1 MRLLQDH
8 PQRMAQ
14 ERQLLEAHASATPG
28 FTLQGW
34 TASPSGELYVNFE
47 LKFLS
52 VTFAGVLVYPD
63 LFPDVPAFI
72 RPQKAGEA
80 WSAHQYLGSG
90 VLCLQYGPDNWHRD
104 ITGVQLVQSASTLIW
119 GELLH
124 GVLPEFGP
132 VPSRHEE
139 TRAQRLRENKSRL
152 LVSRALKTALTG
164 TERSSPVPLKCLVD
178 WRGDE
183 SVVLMFQAGEPLTAL
198 ADVPSAVTEGPGV
211 QISGIAVDVPDAD
224 ALREAKDAT
233 DLRTQLGDAWPW
245 LQGLGD
251 KLQLLLAHD
260 DREQACAFLVRGG
273 DGQLFQ
279 RFLLLGDVAPDSS
292 HDEESNIPKR
302 LPSSFAKLSDVSV
315 AIVGLGSL
323 GSKIAV
329 SLARAGVRNFVLVD
343 DDVLMPENLVRNEFD
358 WLDVGF
364 SKLEAADR
372 ALKLIAPGVTVSK
385 WPMQMAAQG
394 NPAVSARLAATVATC
409 TLVVDATANSGAFLA
424 LAAIAKRAR
433 KAIVWGEVFGG
444 GGGALMARS
453 RPGLDTDALGVREH
467 LFRVMEEMAPAPQ
480 ARASAY
486 GIETDGKVYVASDA
500 DVSALAASM
509 TQFCLDTLCAEQ
521 SEYPVAAYLIG
532 FRKFWEFRCPFDVI
546 PVDCPSAPEAETM
559 QGLSALE
566 QESLDAIKKSIHGD
580 AGAADNGAS

>member
-14 ERQLLEAHASATPG
+14 ECQLLEAHARATPG
-28 FTLQGW
+28 FTMQGW
-34 TASPSGELYVNFE
+34 SASPAGELCMNFE
-47 LKFLS
+47 LKLLKG
-52 VTFAGVLVYPD
+52 VFAGVLVYPE

-104 ITGVQLVQSASTLIW
+104 ITGVQLVHSASILIW
-119 GELLH
+119 GEILH

-139 TRAQRLRENKSRL
+139 TRAQRLRDNTSRL
-152 LVSRALKTALTG
+152 LMSRALKAVLVG
-164 TERSSPVPLKCLVD
+164 PGRFASIPLRGIVD
-178 WRGDE
+178 WRGNE
-183 SVVLMFQAGEPLTAL
+183 SVVLVLQTGEPLVAL
-198 ADVPSAVTEGPGV
+198 SDVSAAVAEGSRVPVSGVVVAVSSTE
-211 QISGIAVDVPDAD
+211 
-224 ALREAKDAT
+224 ALRDAKDAS
-233 DLRTQLGDAWPW
+233 DLQTRLGDAWPW
-245 LQGLGD
+245 EQGFGD

-260 DREQACAFLVRGG
+260 AKEQACAFLLKGG
-273 DGQLFQ
+273 DAQIFQ
-279 RFLLLGDVAPDSS
+279 RFLLLGGDASARSAGQDSN
-292 HDEESNIPKR
+292 EPKR
-302 LPSSFAKLSDVSV
+302 LPSSYARLSDVAV
-315 AIVGLGSL
+315 AIIGLGSL

-343 DDVLMPENLVRNEFD
+343 DDVLMPENLVRNEFN
-358 WLDVGF
+358 WFDVGF

-372 ALKLIAPGVTVSK
+372 ALKLVAPGVTVSK
-385 WPMQMAAQG
+385 WPMQIAAQG
-394 NPAVSARLAATVATC
+394 NPAVSAKLASAVANC

-424 LAAIAKRAR
+424 LAAIAKRAG
-433 KAIVWGEVFGG
+433 KAMVWGEVFGG

-467 LFRVMEEMAPAPQ
+467 LIRVMEEMVPAPQ

-521 SEYPVAAYLIG
+521 SEYPAAAYLIG

-546 PVDCPSAPEAETM
+546 PVDCPRAPEPETM
-559 QGLSALE
+559 QALSALE
-566 QESLDAIKKSIHGD
+566 QESLDAIKKSIHGGV
-580 AGAADNGAS
+580 GAADNGAS

>member
-14 ERQLLEAHASATPG
+14 ERQLLEAHARATPG
-28 FTLQGW
+28 FTVQRW
-34 TASPSGELYVNFE
+34 TAGPDSELRVNFE
-47 LKFLS
+47 LEFLS

-72 RPQKAGEA
+72 RPQKAGES

-104 ITGVQLVQSASTLIW
+104 ITGVQLVESANTLIW

-139 TRAQRLRENKSRL
+139 TRAQRLRDNTSRL
-152 LVSRALKTALTG
+152 LVSKALKGVLTG
-164 TERSSPVPLKCLVD
+164 PGRSASVPFKGIVD
-178 WRGDE
+178 WRGNE
-183 SVVLMFQAGEPLTAL
+183 SVALVLQTGEPSVAL
-198 ADVPSAVTEGPGV
+198 ADVPAKLAEGGGVPVSGVAV
-211 QISGIAVDVPDAD
+211 AVPITA
-224 ALREAKDAT
+224 ALRDAKDAT
-233 DLRTQLGDAWPW
+233 ALQAQLGDAWPW
-245 LQGLGD
+245 EQSLGE
-251 KLQLLLAHD
+251 KLQLLLTHD
-260 DREQACAFLVRGG
+260 ETEQACAFLLKGG
-273 DGQLFQ
+273 GAPIFQ
-279 RFLLLGDVAPDSS
+279 RFLLVDS
-292 HDEESNIPKR
+292 DARDQNDGKESRVPER
-302 LPSSFAKLSDVSV
+302 LPSSYAKLSGVSV

-323 GSKIAV
+323 GGKIAV
-329 SLARAGVRNFVLVD
+329 SLARAGVRDFVLVD

-372 ALKLIAPGVTVSK
+372 ALKLVASGVTVSK
-385 WPMQMAAQG
+385 WPMQIAAQG
-394 NPAVSARLAATVATC
+394 NPAVSARLATAVASC
-409 TLVVDATANSGAFLA
+409 TLVVDATASPGAFLA
-424 LAAIAKRAR
+424 LAAITKRAG
-433 KAIVWGEVFGG
+433 KAMVWGEVFGG

-453 RPGLDTDALGVREH
+453 RPGSDSDALGVREH
-467 LFRVMEEMAPAPQ
+467 LFRVMEGMAPAPQ

-509 TQFCLDTLCAEQ
+509 TQFSLDTLCAEQ
-521 SEYPVAAYLIG
+521 SEYPASAYLIG
-532 FRKFWEFRCPFDVI
+532 FRKFWVFRCPFDVI
-546 PVDCPSAPEAETM
+546 PVDCPRAPEPEEKQA
-559 QGLSALE
+559 LSSLE
-566 QESLDAIKKSIHGD
+566 QDALDAIEKAIHGG

>member
-14 ERQLLEAHASATPG
+14 ERLLLDAHANAMPG
-28 FTLQGW
+28 FTMQGW
-34 TASPSGELYVNFE
+34 TASPKGELYVNFE

-72 RPQKAGEA
+72 RPQKAGET

-139 TRAQRLRENKSRL
+139 TRAQRMRDNKSRL
-152 LVSRALKTALTG
+152 LLSQALQSVLSDTG
-164 TERSSPVPLKCLVD
+164 CSSPVPIKCIAD

-183 SVVLMFQAGEPLTAL
+183 SVVLVFQAGEPLVAL
-198 ADVPSAVTEGPGV
+198 TDVPSAVTEGPGV
-211 QISGIAVDVPDAD
+211 QVSGIAVRVPAVE
-224 ALREAKDAT
+224 ALREAKNAT
-233 DLRTQLGDAWPW
+233 DLQIELGDAWPW
-245 LQGLGD
+245 QHGLDD

-260 DREQACAFLVRGG
+260 DKKQAYAFLLKGG
-273 DGQLFQ
+273 DGQVFQ
-279 RFLLLGDVAPDSS
+279 RFLLLCEVAPDSGP
-292 HDEESNIPKR
+292 EGNPKVPTR
-302 LPSSFAKLSDVSV
+302 LPSSFAKLSDANV

-364 SKLEAADR
+364 SKLAAAAR

-394 NPAVSARLAATVATC
+394 NPAVSARLAATVANC
-409 TLVVDATANSGAFLA
+409 TLVVDATASSGAFLA
-424 LAAIAKRAR
+424 LAAITKRAG
-433 KAIVWGEVFGG
+433 KPMVWGEVFGG

-453 RPGLDTDALGVREH
+453 RPGIDTDALGVREH
-467 LFRVMEEMAPAPQ
+467 LFSVMDGMAPAPL

-486 GIETDGKVYVASDA
+486 GIETDGQVYVASDA

-546 PVDCPSAPEAETM
+546 PVDCPPAPEPETM
-559 QGLSALE
+559 QVLSALE
-566 QESLDAIKKSIHGD
+566 QKSLDAIKKSIHGGT
-580 AGAADNGAS
+580 GASDNGAY

>member
-1 MRLLQDH
+1 MRLLRDH

-14 ERQLLEAHASATPG
+14 ERQQLQAYASATPG
-28 FTLQGW
+28 FTVHGW
-34 TASPSGELYVNFE
+34 TASPNGELHVNFE
-47 LKFLS
+47 LKCLS
-52 VTFAGVLVYPD
+52 VTFAGMLVYPE

-72 RPQKAGEA
+72 RPKKAGES

-152 LVSRALKTALTG
+152 LVSRALKSVLSDTG
-164 TERSSPVPLKCLVD
+164 RSSPVPIKCLVD

-183 SVVLMFQAGEPLTAL
+183 SVVLVFQAGDPLVAL

-211 QISGIAVDVPDAD
+211 QISGIAVDVPAAE
-224 ALREAKDAT
+224 ALREAKNAT
-233 DLRTQLGDAWPW
+233 DLQVRLGDAWPW
-245 LQGLGD
+245 QNGLGD

-260 DREQACAFLVRGG
+260 EKKQACAFLLKGG
-273 DGQLFQ
+273 DEQVFQLY
-279 RFLLLGDVAPDSS
+279 LMLGDVSSESS
-292 HDEESNIPKR
+292 HEENSDVRKR
-302 LPSSFAKLSDVSV
+302 LPSNFSKLADVSV

-323 GSKIAV
+323 GSKMAV
-329 SLARAGVRNFVLVD
+329 SLARAGVLNFVLVD

-364 SKLEAADR
+364 SKLEAANR
-372 ALKLIAPGVTVSK
+372 TLKLIAPGITISK

-394 NPAVSARLAATVATC
+394 NPAVSARLATAVANC
-409 TLVVDATANSGAFLA
+409 TLVVDATASSGAFLA
-424 LAAIAKRAR
+424 LAAIAKRAG
-433 KAIVWGEVFGG
+433 KAMIWGEVFGG

-467 LFRVMEEMAPAPQ
+467 LFRVMEGMAPAPQ

-486 GIETDGKVYVASDA
+486 GIETDGKVYIASDA

-521 SEYPVAAYLIG
+521 SEYPAAAYLIG

-546 PVDCPSAPEAETM
+546 PVDCPRAQEPESMPT
-559 QGLSALE
+559 LSALE
-566 QESLDAIKKSIHGD
+566 QESLDAIQKSIHGG
-580 AGAADNGAS
+580 AGAAHNGTS